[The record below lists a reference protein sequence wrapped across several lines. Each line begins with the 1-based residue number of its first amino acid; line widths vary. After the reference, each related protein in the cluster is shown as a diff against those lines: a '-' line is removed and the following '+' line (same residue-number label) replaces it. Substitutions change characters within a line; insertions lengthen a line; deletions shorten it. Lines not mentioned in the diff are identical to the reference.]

1 MKQFVIRI
9 LTILAL
15 LGINN
20 SIVKSQTNETTP
32 EIKVF
37 GLGLHIE
44 QFRLSDL
51 STNISLVPVNKLI
64 FTVTSKNR
72 FRYEPEI
79 GFSYERD
86 KDNDLSNKTMH
97 IGLGVYGMT
106 QKGRTNIYG
115 GVKFEYAN
123 ISSEYFDWDTFAKE
137 TMKVDRFSIGPTIG
151 AEYFFGDHFSIG
163 GEINLI
169 YRDIKTTNSQYS
181 FDNENSDFVSI
192 ETGLLLRF
200 YF

>member
-1 MKQFVIRI
+1 MRLIAARI
-9 LTILAL
+9 LIILTL
-15 LGINN
+15 FNLGNYN
-20 SIVKSQTNETTP
+20 VYSQTTETTP

-44 QFRLSDL
+44 QFKLSDL
-51 STNISLVPVNKLI
+51 STSVSLAPVNKLI
-64 FTVTSKNR
+64 FTVTSNNR

-79 GFSYERD
+79 GFSLVRD
-86 KDNDLSNKTMH
+86 KDNDLSSKVIH

-123 ISSEYFDWDTFAKE
+123 ISTEYFDWDSLVDE

-151 AEYFFGDHFSIG
+151 AEYFLGDHFSIG
-163 GEINLI
+163 GEISLI
-169 YRDIKTTNSQYS
+169 YRDLKTKNSQYS
-181 FDNENSDFVSI
+181 YDNENSDFVSI

>member
-1 MKQFVIRI
+1 MKRLVTSI
-9 LTILAL
+9 LIILAVFY
-15 LGINN
+15 LGNISVYSQN
-20 SIVKSQTNETTP
+20 SETPP

-51 STNISLVPVNKLI
+51 NTNTSVAPVNKLI

-79 GFSYERD
+79 GFSFQRD
-86 KDNDLSNKTMH
+86 KDNDLSSKTIH

-123 ISSEYFDWDTFAKE
+123 ISSDYIDWFSDEKE

-151 AEYFFGDHFSIG
+151 AEYFLGDHFSIG
-163 GEINLI
+163 GEISLI
-169 YRDIKTTNSQYS
+169 YRDLKTKNSQYS
-181 FDNENSDFVSI
+181 FEIEKSDYISI